1 MEEVKLVTYMSKW
14 PVLANLIFPRHHER
28 RLYGNDFKEKIYFED
43 RDENEHTAQFLF
55 RYIDM
60 VEQRQEE
67 GVDLVDLCCFWT
79 GINVLQTSTDKETML
94 VKFDSEIELPVVETC
109 FQSMTLPSKYTTFE
123 DFAKHMDIA
132 VKYGSKGFSF
142 S

>member
-60 VEQRQEE
+60 VEQRQE
-67 GVDLVDLCCFWT
+67 GNYLFFYVFITVYCLSLW
-79 GINVLQTSTDKETML
+79 
-94 VKFDSEIELPVVETC
+94 
-109 FQSMTLPSKYTTFE
+109 
-123 DFAKHMDIA
+123 
-132 VKYGSKGFSF
+132 
-142 S
+142 